1 MNQSALLCIEEVYL
15 QRSYDNR
22 KKIDKVIFHVNFRE
36 RPPSPTRYYAKDDLI
51 KTSQPAFSF
60 NKEGIDDTPKLEDF
74 DMRKP
79 LDINLKLVKPRVPT
93 AVILPEHK
101 EEAGPE
107 LEDIKRGPGAYE
119 AKYDLTEK
127 RVDIGG
133 LKFPELNEHNQ
144 RENQV
149 DLAKKDV
156 CDADLDPNYDVNK
169 PRAPAFVYHKPVE
182 LGNFEIL
189 FIGLTV

>member
-1 MNQSALLCIEEVYL
+1 MNQFVLLCIEKVFH
-15 QRSYDNR
+15 QKSYDNR
-22 KKIDKVIFHVNFRE
+22 NIISLRILYHLFFSE
-36 RPPSPTRYYAKDDLI
+36 RLPSPTRYYAKDDYI
-51 KTSQPAFSF
+51 KPTPSAFTF

-79 LDINLKLVKPRVPT
+79 LDINLDLVKPRAP
-93 AVILPEHK
+93 AAIILPEHK

-107 LEDIKRGPGAYE
+107 LEDIKRGPGAYDANYE
-119 AKYDLTEK
+119 LTEK
-127 RVDIGG
+127 RADIGVM
-133 LKFPELNEHNQ
+133 KFPDLNEHNM

-149 DLAKKDV
+149 DLANKEA

-182 LGNFEIL
+182 LGRL
-189 FIGLTV
+189 FFF